1 VLFNDWE
8 TAKRILATSKPPDQ
22 KKLGRKVRNFDE
34 EVWRQHRFQIVKD
47 GNTAKF
53 VQNSPLKK
61 KLLTTAGSTLVEA
74 SPHDRLWGIGLSAED
89 NLAQNRETWRGM
101 NLLGQALTE
110 VRDEIIK
117 AAEAGTE
124 NKSKDSVEE
133 SDVQG
138 DAKRKKSKS
147 KEECHGQGDAKKET

>member
-1 VLFNDWE
+1 
-8 TAKRILATSKPPDQ
+8 
-22 KKLGRKVRNFDE
+22 
-34 EVWRQHRFQIVKD
+34 
-47 GNTAKF
+47 
-53 VQNSPLKK
+53 
-61 KLLTTAGSTLVEA
+61 LTTAGSTLVEA